1 MQKSAENRENKNS
14 QAYRLKNIVMK
25 SKGMVIVGGIFL
37 LLLFSIM
44 IITNRISSE
53 QLEDTMYLNQYR
65 LGSKA
70 LTAAVQAYSVTGDQ
84 QYYDAYMKELNEDK
98 NRDIAW
104 AGLEENDV
112 KAEEWDKLNQIAGLS
127 NGLVPLEE
135 AAMSS
140 VAGGE
145 MQSAID
151 YVFGDQYG
159 ETIQQINA
167 ITDDAISTIQT
178 RMERKK
184 NILAFIEIVA
194 ALCFLVSFL
203 VLVNQILYT
212 TKFASKE
219 LLQPII
225 NVSDQMTQL
234 AAGDLHSEFHMQKD
248 DSEVGRMVE
257 AICYMKSSLTN
268 IIGEITSILD
278 QMGQGNYQVTIR
290 QEYVGDYQLI
300 RDAFNRITDEMKQT
314 VTTIQEASGEINC
327 GAGQLADAADNLATA
342 CTSQAGQVSVVAE
355 HINELNT
362 IIASNKKDAEEA
374 VKISNLSASTLTAG
388 NAKMEELKDAIQ
400 EISSCS
406 EKISSIIGAIEDIA
420 TETNLLALNAAIE
433 AARAGEAGKG
443 FAVVATEI
451 GSLADQTSKA
461 IADIEDIVKEVN
473 NAVSNMSNC
482 LEETTGFLENTVT
495 ADYKEFEQVGVQY
508 REDADVFKT
517 SMEEV
522 KTSMA
527 HLAAAIENIAVA
539 LNGINDTVNEASIGV
554 TDIAEKTSDMVGKTS
569 ETTDMVD
576 KCFECVDDL
585 KNVVAKF
592 KLE

>member
-406 EKISSIIGAIEDIA
+406 EKISSIIGAIEDTA

-443 FAVVATEI
+443 FAVVAEQVKK
-451 GSLADQTSKA
+451 LAEESSQAAGKTTQLIETTIA
-461 IADIEDIVKEVN
+461 AVQNGTTIADEAAANMEDVVMSSTEVGERIQKIVEQFAREENSIGRINDNIAEIAGIVDN
-473 NAVSNMSNC
+473 NSATS
-482 LEETTGFLENTVT
+482 EET
-495 ADYKEFEQVGVQY
+495 
-508 REDADVFKT
+508 
-517 SMEEV
+517 
-522 KTSMA
+522 
-527 HLAAAIENIAVA
+527 AAISEEQKSQA
-539 LNGINDTVNEASIGV
+539 EAMVELIGR
-554 TDIAEKTSDMVGKTS
+554 
-569 ETTDMVD
+569 
-576 KCFECVDDL
+576 
-585 KNVVAKF
+585 F
-592 KLE
+592 KI

>member
-104 AGLEENDV
+104 AGLEENDI

-212 TKFASKE
+212 TKYASKE

-327 GAGQLADAADNLATA
+327 GAGQLADAADKLATA
-342 CTSQAGQVSVVAE
+342 CTHQAGQVSVVAE

-400 EISSCS
+400 EISSSS

-443 FAVVATEI
+443 FAVVA
-451 GSLADQTSKA
+451 
-461 IADIEDIVKEVN
+461 
-473 NAVSNMSNC
+473 
-482 LEETTGFLENTVT
+482 
-495 ADYKEFEQVGVQY
+495 EQVKKL
-508 REDADVFKT
+508 A
-517 SMEEV
+517 EE
-522 KTSMA
+522 SSQA
-527 HLAAAIENIAVA
+527 
-539 LNGINDTVNEASIGV
+539 
-554 TDIAEKTSDMVGKTS
+554 VGKTTQLI
-569 ETTDMVD
+569 ETTIAAVQNGTTIADEAAANMEDVVMSSTEVGERIRRIVEQFAREENSIGRINDNIAEIAGIVDNNSATSEETAAISEEQKSQAEAMV
-576 KCFECVDDL
+576 EL
-585 KNVVAKF
+585 IGRF
-592 KLE
+592 KI

>member
-400 EISSCS
+400 EISSSS

-443 FAVVATEI
+443 FAVVAEQVKK
-451 GSLADQTSKA
+451 LAEESSQAAGKTTQLIETTIA
-461 IADIEDIVKEVN
+461 AVQNGTTIADEAAANMEDVVMSSTEVGERIQKIVEQFAREENSIGRINDNIAEIAGIVDN
-473 NAVSNMSNC
+473 NSATS
-482 LEETTGFLENTVT
+482 EET
-495 ADYKEFEQVGVQY
+495 
-508 REDADVFKT
+508 
-517 SMEEV
+517 
-522 KTSMA
+522 
-527 HLAAAIENIAVA
+527 AAISEEQKSQA
-539 LNGINDTVNEASIGV
+539 EAMVELIGR
-554 TDIAEKTSDMVGKTS
+554 
-569 ETTDMVD
+569 
-576 KCFECVDDL
+576 
-585 KNVVAKF
+585 F
-592 KLE
+592 KI

>member
-84 QYYDAYMKELNEDK
+84 QYYDAYMKELNGDK

-104 AGLEENDV
+104 AGLEENDIKV
-112 KAEEWDKLNQIAGLS
+112 EEWDKLNQIAGLS

-167 ITDDAISTIQT
+167 ITDDAITTIQT

-300 RDAFNRITDEMKQT
+300 RDAFNRIADEMKQT

-443 FAVVATEI
+443 FAVVAEQVKK
-451 GSLADQTSKA
+451 LAEESSQAAGKTTQLIETTIA
-461 IADIEDIVKEVN
+461 AVQNGTTIADEAAANMEDVVMSSTEVGERIQKIVEQFAREENSIGRINDNIAEIAGIVDN
-473 NAVSNMSNC
+473 NSATS
-482 LEETTGFLENTVT
+482 EET
-495 ADYKEFEQVGVQY
+495 
-508 REDADVFKT
+508 
-517 SMEEV
+517 
-522 KTSMA
+522 
-527 HLAAAIENIAVA
+527 AAISEEQKSQA
-539 LNGINDTVNEASIGV
+539 EAMVELIGR
-554 TDIAEKTSDMVGKTS
+554 
-569 ETTDMVD
+569 
-576 KCFECVDDL
+576 
-585 KNVVAKF
+585 F
-592 KLE
+592 KI

>member
-14 QAYRLKNIVMK
+14 QAYRLKNIVVK

-104 AGLEENDV
+104 AGLEENDI

-140 VAGGE
+140 VADGD

-278 QMGQGNYQVTIR
+278 QMGQGNYQVAIR

-443 FAVVATEI
+443 FAVVAEQVKK
-451 GSLADQTSKA
+451 LAEESSQAAGKTTQLIETTIA
-461 IADIEDIVKEVN
+461 AVQNGTTIADEAAANMEDVVMSSTEVGERIQKIVEQFAREENSIGRINDNIAEIAGIVDN
-473 NAVSNMSNC
+473 NSATS
-482 LEETTGFLENTVT
+482 EET
-495 ADYKEFEQVGVQY
+495 
-508 REDADVFKT
+508 
-517 SMEEV
+517 
-522 KTSMA
+522 
-527 HLAAAIENIAVA
+527 AAISEEQKSQA
-539 LNGINDTVNEASIGV
+539 EAMVELIGR
-554 TDIAEKTSDMVGKTS
+554 
-569 ETTDMVD
+569 
-576 KCFECVDDL
+576 
-585 KNVVAKF
+585 F
-592 KLE
+592 KI

>member
-14 QAYRLKNIVMK
+14 QSYRLKNIVMK

-104 AGLEENDV
+104 AGLEENDI

-140 VAGGE
+140 VADGD

-443 FAVVATEI
+443 FAVVAEQVKK
-451 GSLADQTSKA
+451 LAEESSQAAGKTTQLIETTIA
-461 IADIEDIVKEVN
+461 AVQNGTTIADEAAANMEDVVMSSTEVGERIQKIVEQFAREENSIGRINDNIAEIAGIVDN
-473 NAVSNMSNC
+473 NSATS
-482 LEETTGFLENTVT
+482 EET
-495 ADYKEFEQVGVQY
+495 
-508 REDADVFKT
+508 
-517 SMEEV
+517 
-522 KTSMA
+522 
-527 HLAAAIENIAVA
+527 AAISEEQKSQA
-539 LNGINDTVNEASIGV
+539 EAMVELIGR
-554 TDIAEKTSDMVGKTS
+554 
-569 ETTDMVD
+569 
-576 KCFECVDDL
+576 
-585 KNVVAKF
+585 F
-592 KLE
+592 KI

>member
-1 MQKSAENRENKNS
+1 MQKSAENRENENS

-104 AGLEENDV
+104 AGLEENDI

-140 VAGGE
+140 VADGD

-443 FAVVATEI
+443 FAVVAEQVKK
-451 GSLADQTSKA
+451 LAEESSQAAGKTTQLIETTIA
-461 IADIEDIVKEVN
+461 AVQNGTTIADEAAANMEDVVMSSTEVGERIQKIVEQFAREENSIGRINDNIAEIAGIVDN
-473 NAVSNMSNC
+473 NSATS
-482 LEETTGFLENTVT
+482 EET
-495 ADYKEFEQVGVQY
+495 
-508 REDADVFKT
+508 
-517 SMEEV
+517 
-522 KTSMA
+522 
-527 HLAAAIENIAVA
+527 AAISEEQKSQA
-539 LNGINDTVNEASIGV
+539 EAMVELIGR
-554 TDIAEKTSDMVGKTS
+554 
-569 ETTDMVD
+569 
-576 KCFECVDDL
+576 
-585 KNVVAKF
+585 F
-592 KLE
+592 KI

>member
-104 AGLEENDV
+104 AGLEENDI

-443 FAVVATEI
+443 FAVVAEQVKK
-451 GSLADQTSKA
+451 LAEESSQAAGKTTQLIETTIA
-461 IADIEDIVKEVN
+461 AVQNGTTIADEAAANMEDVVMSSTEVGERIQKIVEQFAREENSIGRINDNIAEIAGIVDN
-473 NAVSNMSNC
+473 NSATS
-482 LEETTGFLENTVT
+482 EET
-495 ADYKEFEQVGVQY
+495 
-508 REDADVFKT
+508 
-517 SMEEV
+517 
-522 KTSMA
+522 
-527 HLAAAIENIAVA
+527 AAISEEQKSQV
-539 LNGINDTVNEASIGV
+539 EAMVELIGR
-554 TDIAEKTSDMVGKTS
+554 
-569 ETTDMVD
+569 
-576 KCFECVDDL
+576 
-585 KNVVAKF
+585 F
-592 KLE
+592 KI

>member
-14 QAYRLKNIVMK
+14 QAYRLKNIVVK

-104 AGLEENDV
+104 AGLEENDI

-140 VAGGE
+140 VADGD

-234 AAGDLHSEFHMQKD
+234 AAGDFHSEFHMQKD

-443 FAVVATEI
+443 FAVVAEQVKK
-451 GSLADQTSKA
+451 LAEESSQAAGKTTQLIETTIA
-461 IADIEDIVKEVN
+461 AVQNGTTIADEAAANMEDVVMSSTEVGERIQKIVEQFAREENSIGRINDNIAEIAGIVDN
-473 NAVSNMSNC
+473 NSATS
-482 LEETTGFLENTVT
+482 EET
-495 ADYKEFEQVGVQY
+495 
-508 REDADVFKT
+508 
-517 SMEEV
+517 
-522 KTSMA
+522 
-527 HLAAAIENIAVA
+527 AAISEEQKSQA
-539 LNGINDTVNEASIGV
+539 EAMVELIGR
-554 TDIAEKTSDMVGKTS
+554 
-569 ETTDMVD
+569 
-576 KCFECVDDL
+576 
-585 KNVVAKF
+585 F
-592 KLE
+592 KI

>member
-70 LTAAVQAYSVTGDQ
+70 LTAAVKAYSVTGDQ

-342 CTSQAGQVSVVAE
+342 CTNQAGQVSVVAE

-443 FAVVATEI
+443 FAVVAEQVKK
-451 GSLADQTSKA
+451 LAEESSQAAGKTTQLIETTIA
-461 IADIEDIVKEVN
+461 AVQNGTTIADEAAANMEDVVMSSTEVGERIQKIVEQFAREENSIGRINDNIAEIAGIVDN
-473 NAVSNMSNC
+473 NSATS
-482 LEETTGFLENTVT
+482 EET
-495 ADYKEFEQVGVQY
+495 
-508 REDADVFKT
+508 
-517 SMEEV
+517 
-522 KTSMA
+522 
-527 HLAAAIENIAVA
+527 AAISEEQKSQA
-539 LNGINDTVNEASIGV
+539 EAMVELIGR
-554 TDIAEKTSDMVGKTS
+554 
-569 ETTDMVD
+569 
-576 KCFECVDDL
+576 
-585 KNVVAKF
+585 F
-592 KLE
+592 KI

>member
-14 QAYRLKNIVMK
+14 QAYRLKNIVVK

-104 AGLEENDV
+104 AGLEENDI

-135 AAMSS
+135 AAISS
-140 VAGGE
+140 VADGD

-167 ITDDAISTIQT
+167 ITDDAITTIQT
-178 RMERKK
+178 RMERRK

-194 ALCFLVSFL
+194 ALCFFVSFL

-212 TKFASKE
+212 IKFASKE

-278 QMGQGNYQVTIR
+278 QMGQGNYQVAIR

-314 VTTIQEASGEINC
+314 VTTIREASGEINC
-327 GAGQLADAADNLATA
+327 GSGQLADAADNLATA

-443 FAVVATEI
+443 FAVVAEQVKK
-451 GSLADQTSKA
+451 LAEESSQAAGKTTQLIETTIA
-461 IADIEDIVKEVN
+461 AVQNGTTIADEAAANMEDVVMSSTEVGERIRRIVEQFAREENSIGRINDNIAEIAGIVDN
-473 NAVSNMSNC
+473 NSATS
-482 LEETTGFLENTVT
+482 EET
-495 ADYKEFEQVGVQY
+495 
-508 REDADVFKT
+508 
-517 SMEEV
+517 
-522 KTSMA
+522 
-527 HLAAAIENIAVA
+527 AAISEEQKSQA
-539 LNGINDTVNEASIGV
+539 EAMVELIGR
-554 TDIAEKTSDMVGKTS
+554 
-569 ETTDMVD
+569 
-576 KCFECVDDL
+576 
-585 KNVVAKF
+585 F
-592 KLE
+592 KI

>member
-14 QAYRLKNIVMK
+14 QAYRLKNIVVK

-104 AGLEENDV
+104 AGLEENDI

-443 FAVVATEI
+443 FAVVAEQVKK
-451 GSLADQTSKA
+451 LAEESSQAAGKTTQLIETTIA
-461 IADIEDIVKEVN
+461 AVQNGTTIADEAAANMEDVVMSSTEVGERIQKIVEQFAREENSIGRINDNIAEIAGIVDN
-473 NAVSNMSNC
+473 NSATS
-482 LEETTGFLENTVT
+482 EET
-495 ADYKEFEQVGVQY
+495 
-508 REDADVFKT
+508 
-517 SMEEV
+517 
-522 KTSMA
+522 
-527 HLAAAIENIAVA
+527 AAISEEQKSQA
-539 LNGINDTVNEASIGV
+539 EAMVELIGR
-554 TDIAEKTSDMVGKTS
+554 
-569 ETTDMVD
+569 
-576 KCFECVDDL
+576 
-585 KNVVAKF
+585 F
-592 KLE
+592 KI

>member
-388 NAKMEELKDAIQ
+388 NTKMEELKDAIQ

-443 FAVVATEI
+443 FAVVAEQVKK
-451 GSLADQTSKA
+451 LAEESSQAAGKTTQLIETTIA
-461 IADIEDIVKEVN
+461 AVQNGTTIADEAAANMEDVVMSSTEVGERIQKIVEQFAREENSIGRINDNIAEIAGIVDN
-473 NAVSNMSNC
+473 NSATS
-482 LEETTGFLENTVT
+482 EET
-495 ADYKEFEQVGVQY
+495 
-508 REDADVFKT
+508 
-517 SMEEV
+517 
-522 KTSMA
+522 
-527 HLAAAIENIAVA
+527 AAISEEQKSQA
-539 LNGINDTVNEASIGV
+539 EAMVELIGR
-554 TDIAEKTSDMVGKTS
+554 
-569 ETTDMVD
+569 
-576 KCFECVDDL
+576 
-585 KNVVAKF
+585 F
-592 KLE
+592 KI

>member
-104 AGLEENDV
+104 AGLEENDI

-140 VAGGE
+140 VADGD

-278 QMGQGNYQVTIR
+278 QMGQGNYQVAIR

-443 FAVVATEI
+443 FAVVAEQVKK
-451 GSLADQTSKA
+451 LAEESSQAAGKTTQLIETTIA
-461 IADIEDIVKEVN
+461 AVQNGTTIADEAAANMEDVVMSSTEVGERIRRIVEQFAREENSIGRINDNIAEIAGIVDN
-473 NAVSNMSNC
+473 NSATS
-482 LEETTGFLENTVT
+482 EET
-495 ADYKEFEQVGVQY
+495 
-508 REDADVFKT
+508 
-517 SMEEV
+517 
-522 KTSMA
+522 
-527 HLAAAIENIAVA
+527 AAISEEQKSQA
-539 LNGINDTVNEASIGV
+539 EAMVELIGR
-554 TDIAEKTSDMVGKTS
+554 
-569 ETTDMVD
+569 
-576 KCFECVDDL
+576 
-585 KNVVAKF
+585 F
-592 KLE
+592 KI

>member
-104 AGLEENDV
+104 AGLEENDI

-443 FAVVATEI
+443 FAVVAEQVKK
-451 GSLADQTSKA
+451 LAEESSQAAGKTTQLIETTIA
-461 IADIEDIVKEVN
+461 AVQNGTTIADEAAANMEDVVMSSTEVGERIQKIVEQFAREENSIGRINDNIAEIAGIVDN
-473 NAVSNMSNC
+473 NSATS
-482 LEETTGFLENTVT
+482 EET
-495 ADYKEFEQVGVQY
+495 
-508 REDADVFKT
+508 
-517 SMEEV
+517 
-522 KTSMA
+522 
-527 HLAAAIENIAVA
+527 AAISEEQKSQA
-539 LNGINDTVNEASIGV
+539 EAMVELIGR
-554 TDIAEKTSDMVGKTS
+554 
-569 ETTDMVD
+569 
-576 KCFECVDDL
+576 
-585 KNVVAKF
+585 F
-592 KLE
+592 KI

>member
-14 QAYRLKNIVMK
+14 QAYRLKNIVVK

-104 AGLEENDV
+104 AGLEENDI

-135 AAMSS
+135 AAISS
-140 VAGGE
+140 VADGE

-167 ITDDAISTIQT
+167 ITDDAITTIQT
-178 RMERKK
+178 RMERRK

-194 ALCFLVSFL
+194 ALCFFVSFL

-212 TKFASKE
+212 IKFASKE

-278 QMGQGNYQVTIR
+278 QMGQGNYQVAIR

-314 VTTIQEASGEINC
+314 VTTIREASGEINC
-327 GAGQLADAADNLATA
+327 GSGQLADAADNLATA

-400 EISSCS
+400 EISSCP

-443 FAVVATEI
+443 FAVVAEQVKK
-451 GSLADQTSKA
+451 LAEESSQAAGKTTQLIETTIA
-461 IADIEDIVKEVN
+461 AVQNGTTIADEAAANMEDVVMSSTEVGERIRRIVEQFAREENSIGRINDNIAEIAGIVDN
-473 NAVSNMSNC
+473 NSATS
-482 LEETTGFLENTVT
+482 EET
-495 ADYKEFEQVGVQY
+495 
-508 REDADVFKT
+508 
-517 SMEEV
+517 
-522 KTSMA
+522 
-527 HLAAAIENIAVA
+527 AAISEEQKSQAEA
-539 LNGINDTVNEASIGV
+539 LVELIGR
-554 TDIAEKTSDMVGKTS
+554 
-569 ETTDMVD
+569 
-576 KCFECVDDL
+576 
-585 KNVVAKF
+585 F
-592 KLE
+592 KI

>member
-406 EKISSIIGAIEDIA
+406 EKISSIIGAIGDIA

-443 FAVVATEI
+443 FAVVAEQVKK
-451 GSLADQTSKA
+451 LAEESSQAAGKTTQLIETTIA
-461 IADIEDIVKEVN
+461 AVQNGTTIADEAAANMEDVVMSSTEVGERIQKIVEQFAREENSIGRINDNIAEIAGIVDN
-473 NAVSNMSNC
+473 NSATS
-482 LEETTGFLENTVT
+482 EET
-495 ADYKEFEQVGVQY
+495 
-508 REDADVFKT
+508 
-517 SMEEV
+517 
-522 KTSMA
+522 
-527 HLAAAIENIAVA
+527 AAISEEQKSQA
-539 LNGINDTVNEASIGV
+539 EAMVELIGR
-554 TDIAEKTSDMVGKTS
+554 
-569 ETTDMVD
+569 
-576 KCFECVDDL
+576 
-585 KNVVAKF
+585 F
-592 KLE
+592 KI

>member
-443 FAVVATEI
+443 FAVVAEQVKK
-451 GSLADQTSKA
+451 LAEESSQAAGKTTQLIETTIA
-461 IADIEDIVKEVN
+461 AVQNGTTIADEAAANMEDVVMSSTEVGERIQKIVEQFACEENSIGRINDNIAEIAGIVDN
-473 NAVSNMSNC
+473 NSATS
-482 LEETTGFLENTVT
+482 EET
-495 ADYKEFEQVGVQY
+495 
-508 REDADVFKT
+508 
-517 SMEEV
+517 
-522 KTSMA
+522 
-527 HLAAAIENIAVA
+527 AAISEEQKSQA
-539 LNGINDTVNEASIGV
+539 EAMVELIGR
-554 TDIAEKTSDMVGKTS
+554 
-569 ETTDMVD
+569 
-576 KCFECVDDL
+576 
-585 KNVVAKF
+585 F
-592 KLE
+592 KI

>member
-104 AGLEENDV
+104 AGLEENDI

-140 VAGGE
+140 VADGD

-178 RMERKK
+178 RMECKK

-257 AICYMKSSLTN
+257 AICYMKSCLTN

-443 FAVVATEI
+443 FAVVAEQVKK
-451 GSLADQTSKA
+451 LAEESSQAAGKTTQLIETTIA
-461 IADIEDIVKEVN
+461 AVQNGTTIADEAAANMEDVVMSSTEVGERIQKIVEQFAREENSIGRINDNIAEIAGIVDN
-473 NAVSNMSNC
+473 NSATS
-482 LEETTGFLENTVT
+482 EET
-495 ADYKEFEQVGVQY
+495 
-508 REDADVFKT
+508 
-517 SMEEV
+517 
-522 KTSMA
+522 
-527 HLAAAIENIAVA
+527 AAISEEQKSQA
-539 LNGINDTVNEASIGV
+539 EAMVELIGR
-554 TDIAEKTSDMVGKTS
+554 
-569 ETTDMVD
+569 
-576 KCFECVDDL
+576 
-585 KNVVAKF
+585 F
-592 KLE
+592 KI

>member
-104 AGLEENDV
+104 AGLEENDI

-140 VAGGE
+140 VADGD

-167 ITDDAISTIQT
+167 ITDDAITTIQT
-178 RMERKK
+178 RMERRK

-194 ALCFLVSFL
+194 ALCFFVSFL

-212 TKFASKE
+212 IKFASKE

-278 QMGQGNYQVTIR
+278 QMGQGNYQVAIR

-314 VTTIQEASGEINC
+314 VTTIREASGEINC
-327 GAGQLADAADNLATA
+327 GSGQLADAADNLATA

-443 FAVVATEI
+443 FAVVAEQVKK
-451 GSLADQTSKA
+451 LAEESSQAAGKTTQLIETTIA
-461 IADIEDIVKEVN
+461 AVQNGTTIADEAAANMEDVVMSSTEVGERIRRIVEQFAREENSIGRINDNIAEIAGIVDN
-473 NAVSNMSNC
+473 NSATS
-482 LEETTGFLENTVT
+482 EET
-495 ADYKEFEQVGVQY
+495 
-508 REDADVFKT
+508 
-517 SMEEV
+517 
-522 KTSMA
+522 
-527 HLAAAIENIAVA
+527 AAISEEQKSQA
-539 LNGINDTVNEASIGV
+539 EAMVELIGR
-554 TDIAEKTSDMVGKTS
+554 
-569 ETTDMVD
+569 
-576 KCFECVDDL
+576 
-585 KNVVAKF
+585 F
-592 KLE
+592 KI

>member
-104 AGLEENDV
+104 AGLEENDI

-145 MQSAID
+145 MQIAID

-443 FAVVATEI
+443 FAVVAEQVKK
-451 GSLADQTSKA
+451 LAEESSQAAGKTTQLIETTIA
-461 IADIEDIVKEVN
+461 AVQNGTTIADEAAANMEDVVMSSTEVGERIQKIVEQFAREENSIGRINDNIAEIAGIVDN
-473 NAVSNMSNC
+473 NSATS
-482 LEETTGFLENTVT
+482 EET
-495 ADYKEFEQVGVQY
+495 
-508 REDADVFKT
+508 
-517 SMEEV
+517 
-522 KTSMA
+522 
-527 HLAAAIENIAVA
+527 AAISEEQKSQA
-539 LNGINDTVNEASIGV
+539 EAMVELIGR
-554 TDIAEKTSDMVGKTS
+554 
-569 ETTDMVD
+569 
-576 KCFECVDDL
+576 
-585 KNVVAKF
+585 F
-592 KLE
+592 KI

>member
-14 QAYRLKNIVMK
+14 QAYRLKNIVVK

-104 AGLEENDV
+104 AGLEENDI

-140 VAGGE
+140 VADGD

-443 FAVVATEI
+443 FAVVAEQVKK
-451 GSLADQTSKA
+451 LAEESSQAAGKTTQLIETTIA
-461 IADIEDIVKEVN
+461 AVQNGTTIADEAAANMEDVVMSSTEVGERIRRIVEQFAREENSIGRINDNIAEIAGIVDN
-473 NAVSNMSNC
+473 NSATS
-482 LEETTGFLENTVT
+482 EET
-495 ADYKEFEQVGVQY
+495 
-508 REDADVFKT
+508 
-517 SMEEV
+517 
-522 KTSMA
+522 
-527 HLAAAIENIAVA
+527 AAISEEQKSQA
-539 LNGINDTVNEASIGV
+539 EAMVELIGR
-554 TDIAEKTSDMVGKTS
+554 
-569 ETTDMVD
+569 
-576 KCFECVDDL
+576 
-585 KNVVAKF
+585 F
-592 KLE
+592 KI

>member
-14 QAYRLKNIVMK
+14 QAYRLKNIVVK

-104 AGLEENDV
+104 AGLEENDI

-140 VAGGE
+140 VADGD

-225 NVSDQMTQL
+225 NVFDQMTQL

-300 RDAFNRITDEMKQT
+300 RDAFNRIADEMKQT

-443 FAVVATEI
+443 FAVVAEQVKK
-451 GSLADQTSKA
+451 LAEESSQAAGKTTQLIETTIA
-461 IADIEDIVKEVN
+461 AVQNGTTIADEAAANMEDVVMSSTEVGERIQKIVEQFAREENSIGRINDNIAEIAGIVDN
-473 NAVSNMSNC
+473 NSATS
-482 LEETTGFLENTVT
+482 EET
-495 ADYKEFEQVGVQY
+495 
-508 REDADVFKT
+508 
-517 SMEEV
+517 
-522 KTSMA
+522 
-527 HLAAAIENIAVA
+527 AAISEEQKSQA
-539 LNGINDTVNEASIGV
+539 EAMVELIGR
-554 TDIAEKTSDMVGKTS
+554 
-569 ETTDMVD
+569 
-576 KCFECVDDL
+576 
-585 KNVVAKF
+585 F
-592 KLE
+592 KI

>member
-104 AGLEENDV
+104 AGLEENDI

-300 RDAFNRITDEMKQT
+300 RDAFNRIADEMKQT

-327 GAGQLADAADNLATA
+327 GAGQLADAADKLATA
-342 CTSQAGQVSVVAE
+342 CTHQAGQVSVVAE

-400 EISSCS
+400 EISSSS

-443 FAVVATEI
+443 FAVVA
-451 GSLADQTSKA
+451 
-461 IADIEDIVKEVN
+461 
-473 NAVSNMSNC
+473 
-482 LEETTGFLENTVT
+482 
-495 ADYKEFEQVGVQY
+495 EQVKKL
-508 REDADVFKT
+508 A
-517 SMEEV
+517 EE
-522 KTSMA
+522 SSQA
-527 HLAAAIENIAVA
+527 
-539 LNGINDTVNEASIGV
+539 
-554 TDIAEKTSDMVGKTS
+554 VGKTTQLI
-569 ETTDMVD
+569 ETTIAAVQNGTTIADEAAANMEDVVMSSTEVGERIQKIVEQFAREENSIGRINDNIAEIAGIVDNNSATSEETAAISEEQKSQAEAMV
-576 KCFECVDDL
+576 EL
-585 KNVVAKF
+585 IGRF
-592 KLE
+592 KI

>member
-14 QAYRLKNIVMK
+14 QAYRLKNIVVK

-104 AGLEENDV
+104 AGLEENDI

-443 FAVVATEI
+443 FAVVAEQVKK
-451 GSLADQTSKA
+451 LAEESSQAAGKTTQLIETTIA
-461 IADIEDIVKEVN
+461 AVQNGTTIADEAAANMEDVVMSSTEVGERIQKIVEQFAREENSIGRINDNIAEIAGIVDN
-473 NAVSNMSNC
+473 NSATS
-482 LEETTGFLENTVT
+482 EET
-495 ADYKEFEQVGVQY
+495 
-508 REDADVFKT
+508 
-517 SMEEV
+517 
-522 KTSMA
+522 
-527 HLAAAIENIAVA
+527 AAISEEQKSQA
-539 LNGINDTVNEASIGV
+539 EAMVELIGR
-554 TDIAEKTSDMVGKTS
+554 
-569 ETTDMVD
+569 
-576 KCFECVDDL
+576 
-585 KNVVAKF
+585 F
-592 KLE
+592 KIQRFRFKK

>member
-1 MQKSAENRENKNS
+1 M
-14 QAYRLKNIVMK
+14 
-25 SKGMVIVGGIFL
+25 
-37 LLLFSIM
+37 
-44 IITNRISSE
+44 
-53 QLEDTMYLNQYR
+53 
-65 LGSKA
+65 
-70 LTAAVQAYSVTGDQ
+70 QAYSVTGDQ

-104 AGLEENDV
+104 AGLEENDI

-140 VAGGE
+140 VADGD

-443 FAVVATEI
+443 FAVVAEQVKK
-451 GSLADQTSKA
+451 LAEESSQAAGKTTQLIETTIA
-461 IADIEDIVKEVN
+461 AVQNGTTIADEAAANMEDVVMSSTEVGERIRRIVEQFAREENSIGRINDNIAEIAGIVDN
-473 NAVSNMSNC
+473 NSATS
-482 LEETTGFLENTVT
+482 EET
-495 ADYKEFEQVGVQY
+495 
-508 REDADVFKT
+508 
-517 SMEEV
+517 
-522 KTSMA
+522 
-527 HLAAAIENIAVA
+527 AAISEEQKSQA
-539 LNGINDTVNEASIGV
+539 EAMVELIGR
-554 TDIAEKTSDMVGKTS
+554 
-569 ETTDMVD
+569 
-576 KCFECVDDL
+576 
-585 KNVVAKF
+585 F
-592 KLE
+592 KI

>member
-104 AGLEENDV
+104 AGLEENDI

-140 VAGGE
+140 VADGD

-400 EISSCS
+400 EISSSS

-443 FAVVATEI
+443 FAVVAEQVKK
-451 GSLADQTSKA
+451 LAEESSQAAGKTTQLIETTIA
-461 IADIEDIVKEVN
+461 AVQNGTTIADEAAANMEDVVMSSTEVGERIQKIVEQFAREENSIGRINDNIAEIAGIVDN
-473 NAVSNMSNC
+473 NSATS
-482 LEETTGFLENTVT
+482 EET
-495 ADYKEFEQVGVQY
+495 
-508 REDADVFKT
+508 
-517 SMEEV
+517 
-522 KTSMA
+522 
-527 HLAAAIENIAVA
+527 AAISEEQKSQA
-539 LNGINDTVNEASIGV
+539 EAMVELIGR
-554 TDIAEKTSDMVGKTS
+554 
-569 ETTDMVD
+569 
-576 KCFECVDDL
+576 
-585 KNVVAKF
+585 F
-592 KLE
+592 KI

>member
-14 QAYRLKNIVMK
+14 QAYRLKNIVVK

-104 AGLEENDV
+104 AGLEENDI

-140 VAGGE
+140 VADGD

-443 FAVVATEI
+443 FAVVAEQVKK
-451 GSLADQTSKA
+451 LAEESSQAAGKTTQLIETTIA
-461 IADIEDIVKEVN
+461 AVQNGTTIADEAAANMEDVVMSSTEVGERIQKIVEQFAREENSIGRINDNIAEIAGIVDN
-473 NAVSNMSNC
+473 NSATS
-482 LEETTGFLENTVT
+482 EET
-495 ADYKEFEQVGVQY
+495 
-508 REDADVFKT
+508 
-517 SMEEV
+517 
-522 KTSMA
+522 
-527 HLAAAIENIAVA
+527 AAISEEQKSQA
-539 LNGINDTVNEASIGV
+539 EAMVELIGR
-554 TDIAEKTSDMVGKTS
+554 
-569 ETTDMVD
+569 
-576 KCFECVDDL
+576 
-585 KNVVAKF
+585 F
-592 KLE
+592 KI

>member
-14 QAYRLKNIVMK
+14 QAYRLKNIVVK

-84 QYYDAYMKELNEDK
+84 QYSDAYMKELNEAK

-104 AGLEENDV
+104 DGLEENDI

-140 VAGGE
+140 VADGD

-278 QMGQGNYQVTIR
+278 QMGQGNYQVAIR

-443 FAVVATEI
+443 FAVVA
-451 GSLADQTSKA
+451 
-461 IADIEDIVKEVN
+461 
-473 NAVSNMSNC
+473 
-482 LEETTGFLENTVT
+482 
-495 ADYKEFEQVGVQY
+495 EQVKKL
-508 REDADVFKT
+508 A
-517 SMEEV
+517 EE
-522 KTSMA
+522 SSQA
-527 HLAAAIENIAVA
+527 
-539 LNGINDTVNEASIGV
+539 
-554 TDIAEKTSDMVGKTS
+554 VGKTTQLI
-569 ETTDMVD
+569 ETTIAAVQNGTTIADEAAANMEDVVMSSTEVGERIRRIVEQFAGEENSIGHINDNIAEIAGIVDNNSATSEETAAISEEQKSQAEAMV
-576 KCFECVDDL
+576 EL
-585 KNVVAKF
+585 IGRF
-592 KLE
+592 KI

>member
-14 QAYRLKNIVMK
+14 QAYRLKNIVVK

-104 AGLEENDV
+104 AGLEENDI

-140 VAGGE
+140 VADGD

-278 QMGQGNYQVTIR
+278 QMGQGNYQVAIR

-443 FAVVATEI
+443 FAVVAEQVKK
-451 GSLADQTSKA
+451 LAEESSQAAGKTTQLIETTIA
-461 IADIEDIVKEVN
+461 AVQNGTTIADEAAANMEDVVMSSTEVGERIQKIVEQFAREENSIGRINDNLAEIAGIVDN
-473 NAVSNMSNC
+473 NSATS
-482 LEETTGFLENTVT
+482 EET
-495 ADYKEFEQVGVQY
+495 
-508 REDADVFKT
+508 
-517 SMEEV
+517 
-522 KTSMA
+522 
-527 HLAAAIENIAVA
+527 AAISEEQKSQA
-539 LNGINDTVNEASIGV
+539 EAMVELIGR
-554 TDIAEKTSDMVGKTS
+554 
-569 ETTDMVD
+569 
-576 KCFECVDDL
+576 
-585 KNVVAKF
+585 F
-592 KLE
+592 KI

>member
-14 QAYRLKNIVMK
+14 QAYRLKNIVVK

-104 AGLEENDV
+104 AGLEENDI

-140 VAGGE
+140 VADGD

-184 NILAFIEIVA
+184 NILAFIEILA

-443 FAVVATEI
+443 FAVVAEQVKK
-451 GSLADQTSKA
+451 LAEESSQAAGKTTQLIETTIA
-461 IADIEDIVKEVN
+461 AVQNGTTIADEAAANMEDVVMSSTEVGERIQKIVEQFAREENSIGRINDNIAEIAGIVDN
-473 NAVSNMSNC
+473 NSATS
-482 LEETTGFLENTVT
+482 EET
-495 ADYKEFEQVGVQY
+495 
-508 REDADVFKT
+508 
-517 SMEEV
+517 
-522 KTSMA
+522 
-527 HLAAAIENIAVA
+527 AAISEEQKSQA
-539 LNGINDTVNEASIGV
+539 EAMAELIGR
-554 TDIAEKTSDMVGKTS
+554 
-569 ETTDMVD
+569 
-576 KCFECVDDL
+576 
-585 KNVVAKF
+585 F
-592 KLE
+592 KI

>member
-25 SKGMVIVGGIFL
+25 SKGMVIAGGIFL
-37 LLLFSIM
+37 LLLFWIM

-104 AGLEENDV
+104 AGLEENDI

-268 IIGEITSILD
+268 IIGEITSVLD
-278 QMGQGNYQVTIR
+278 QMGQGNYQVAIR

-300 RDAFNRITDEMKQT
+300 RDAFNRIADEMKQT

-327 GAGQLADAADNLATA
+327 GAGQLADAADKLATA
-342 CTSQAGQVSVVAE
+342 CTHQAGQVSVVAE

-400 EISSCS
+400 EISSSS

-443 FAVVATEI
+443 FAVVAEQVKK
-451 GSLADQTSKA
+451 LAEESSQAAGKTTQLIETTIA
-461 IADIEDIVKEVN
+461 AVQNGTTIADEAAANMEDVVMSSTEVGERIQRIVEQFAREENSIGRINDNIAEIAGIVDN
-473 NAVSNMSNC
+473 NSATS
-482 LEETTGFLENTVT
+482 EET
-495 ADYKEFEQVGVQY
+495 
-508 REDADVFKT
+508 
-517 SMEEV
+517 
-522 KTSMA
+522 
-527 HLAAAIENIAVA
+527 AAISEEQKNQAETMVE
-539 LNGINDTVNEASIGV
+539 LIGR
-554 TDIAEKTSDMVGKTS
+554 
-569 ETTDMVD
+569 
-576 KCFECVDDL
+576 
-585 KNVVAKF
+585 F
-592 KLE
+592 KI

>member
-14 QAYRLKNIVMK
+14 QAYRLKNIVVK

-104 AGLEENDV
+104 AGLEENDI

-314 VTTIQEASGEINC
+314 VTTIREASGEINC
-327 GAGQLADAADNLATA
+327 GSGQLADAADNLATA

-443 FAVVATEI
+443 FAVVAEQVKK
-451 GSLADQTSKA
+451 LAEESSQAAGKTTQLIETTIA
-461 IADIEDIVKEVN
+461 AVQNGTTIADEAAANMEDVVMSSTEVGERIRRIVEQFAREENSIGRINDNIAEIAGIVDN
-473 NAVSNMSNC
+473 NSATS
-482 LEETTGFLENTVT
+482 EET
-495 ADYKEFEQVGVQY
+495 
-508 REDADVFKT
+508 
-517 SMEEV
+517 
-522 KTSMA
+522 
-527 HLAAAIENIAVA
+527 AAISEEQKSQA
-539 LNGINDTVNEASIGV
+539 EAMVELIGR
-554 TDIAEKTSDMVGKTS
+554 
-569 ETTDMVD
+569 
-576 KCFECVDDL
+576 
-585 KNVVAKF
+585 F
-592 KLE
+592 KI

>member
-14 QAYRLKNIVMK
+14 QAYRLKNIVVK

-65 LGSKA
+65 LGLKA

-104 AGLEENDV
+104 AGLEENDI

-135 AAMSS
+135 AAISS
-140 VAGGE
+140 VADGD

-167 ITDDAISTIQT
+167 ITDDAITTIQT
-178 RMERKK
+178 RMERRK

-194 ALCFLVSFL
+194 ALCFFVSFL

-212 TKFASKE
+212 IKFASKE

-278 QMGQGNYQVTIR
+278 QMGQGNYQVAIR

-314 VTTIQEASGEINC
+314 VTTIREASGEINC
-327 GAGQLADAADNLATA
+327 GSGQLADAADNLATA

-443 FAVVATEI
+443 FAVVAEQVKK
-451 GSLADQTSKA
+451 LAEESSQAAGKTTQLIETTIA
-461 IADIEDIVKEVN
+461 AVQNGTTIADEAAANMEDVVMSSTEVGERIRRIVEQFAREENSIGRINDNIAEIAGIVDN
-473 NAVSNMSNC
+473 NSATS
-482 LEETTGFLENTVT
+482 EET
-495 ADYKEFEQVGVQY
+495 
-508 REDADVFKT
+508 
-517 SMEEV
+517 
-522 KTSMA
+522 
-527 HLAAAIENIAVA
+527 AAISEEQKSQA
-539 LNGINDTVNEASIGV
+539 EAMVELIGR
-554 TDIAEKTSDMVGKTS
+554 
-569 ETTDMVD
+569 
-576 KCFECVDDL
+576 
-585 KNVVAKF
+585 F
-592 KLE
+592 KI

>member
-14 QAYRLKNIVMK
+14 QAYRLKNIVVK

-104 AGLEENDV
+104 AGLEENDI

-140 VAGGE
+140 VADGD

-167 ITDDAISTIQT
+167 ITDDAITTIQT
-178 RMERKK
+178 RMERRK

-194 ALCFLVSFL
+194 ALCFFVSFL

-212 TKFASKE
+212 IKFASKE

-300 RDAFNRITDEMKQT
+300 RDAFNRIADEIKQT

-443 FAVVATEI
+443 FAVVAEQVKK
-451 GSLADQTSKA
+451 LAEESSQAAGKTTQLIETTIA
-461 IADIEDIVKEVN
+461 AVQNGTTIADEAAANMEDVVMSSTEVGERIQKIVEQFAREENSIGRINDNIAEIAGIVDN
-473 NAVSNMSNC
+473 NSATS
-482 LEETTGFLENTVT
+482 EET
-495 ADYKEFEQVGVQY
+495 
-508 REDADVFKT
+508 
-517 SMEEV
+517 
-522 KTSMA
+522 
-527 HLAAAIENIAVA
+527 AAISEEQKSQA
-539 LNGINDTVNEASIGV
+539 EAMVELIGR
-554 TDIAEKTSDMVGKTS
+554 
-569 ETTDMVD
+569 
-576 KCFECVDDL
+576 
-585 KNVVAKF
+585 F
-592 KLE
+592 KI

>member
-184 NILAFIEIVA
+184 NILAFIEIVV

-443 FAVVATEI
+443 FAVVAEQVKK
-451 GSLADQTSKA
+451 LAEESSQAAGKTTQLIETTIA
-461 IADIEDIVKEVN
+461 AVQNGTTIADEAAANMEDVVMSSTEVGERIQKIVEQFAREENSIGRINDNIAEIAGIVDN
-473 NAVSNMSNC
+473 NSATS
-482 LEETTGFLENTVT
+482 EET
-495 ADYKEFEQVGVQY
+495 
-508 REDADVFKT
+508 
-517 SMEEV
+517 
-522 KTSMA
+522 
-527 HLAAAIENIAVA
+527 AAISEEQKSQA
-539 LNGINDTVNEASIGV
+539 EAMVELIGR
-554 TDIAEKTSDMVGKTS
+554 
-569 ETTDMVD
+569 
-576 KCFECVDDL
+576 
-585 KNVVAKF
+585 F
-592 KLE
+592 KI

>member
-14 QAYRLKNIVMK
+14 QAYRLKNIVVK

-104 AGLEENDV
+104 AGLEENDI

-135 AAMSS
+135 AAISS
-140 VAGGE
+140 VADGD

-167 ITDDAISTIQT
+167 ITDDAITTIQT
-178 RMERKK
+178 RMERRK

-194 ALCFLVSFL
+194 ALCFFVSFL

-212 TKFASKE
+212 IKFASKE

-278 QMGQGNYQVTIR
+278 QMGQGNYQVAIR

-314 VTTIQEASGEINC
+314 VTTIREASGEINC
-327 GAGQLADAADNLATA
+327 GSGQLADAADNLATA

-388 NAKMEELKDAIQ
+388 NVKMEELKDAIQ

-443 FAVVATEI
+443 FAVVAEQVKK
-451 GSLADQTSKA
+451 LAEESSQAAGKTTQLIETTIA
-461 IADIEDIVKEVN
+461 AVQNGTTIADEAAANMEDVVMSSTEVGERIRRIVEQFAREENSIGRINDNIAEIAGIVDN
-473 NAVSNMSNC
+473 NSATS
-482 LEETTGFLENTVT
+482 EET
-495 ADYKEFEQVGVQY
+495 
-508 REDADVFKT
+508 
-517 SMEEV
+517 
-522 KTSMA
+522 
-527 HLAAAIENIAVA
+527 AAISEEQKSQA
-539 LNGINDTVNEASIGV
+539 EAMVELIGR
-554 TDIAEKTSDMVGKTS
+554 
-569 ETTDMVD
+569 
-576 KCFECVDDL
+576 
-585 KNVVAKF
+585 F
-592 KLE
+592 KI

>member
-37 LLLFSIM
+37 LLLFLIM

-443 FAVVATEI
+443 FAVVAEQVKK
-451 GSLADQTSKA
+451 LAEESSQAAGKTTQLIETTIA
-461 IADIEDIVKEVN
+461 AVQNGTTIADEAAANMEDVVMSSTEVGERIQKIVEQFAREENSIGRINDNIAEIAGIVDN
-473 NAVSNMSNC
+473 NSATS
-482 LEETTGFLENTVT
+482 EET
-495 ADYKEFEQVGVQY
+495 
-508 REDADVFKT
+508 
-517 SMEEV
+517 
-522 KTSMA
+522 
-527 HLAAAIENIAVA
+527 AAISEEQKSQA
-539 LNGINDTVNEASIGV
+539 EAMVELIGR
-554 TDIAEKTSDMVGKTS
+554 
-569 ETTDMVD
+569 
-576 KCFECVDDL
+576 
-585 KNVVAKF
+585 F
-592 KLE
+592 KI